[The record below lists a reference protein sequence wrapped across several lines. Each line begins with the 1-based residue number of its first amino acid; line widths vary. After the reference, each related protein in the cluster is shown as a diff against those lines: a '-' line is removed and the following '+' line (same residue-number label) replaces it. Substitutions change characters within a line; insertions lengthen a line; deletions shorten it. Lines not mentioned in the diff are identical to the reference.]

1 MNSLGG
7 FLIHGNLYWNSGML
21 GLILGF
27 IIIAV
32 ASFCVDNVLIKANF
46 LNFSVYF
53 LMLPIYAVQYLY
65 GIQGL
70 ARALEIVAFTNI
82 STKFL
87 KK

>member
-1 MNSLGG
+1 
-7 FLIHGNLYWNSGML
+7 ML
-21 GLILGF
+21 GLILGL

-32 ASFCVDNVLIKANF
+32 ASFCVDNVLIKADF

-82 STKFL
+82 YTKFL